1 MINLHAEQKKI
12 YFTKPRR
19 VIYML
24 DKLFNYIPDDTS
36 FMPFREL
43 KDVPSKPIRIE
54 LIKK

>member
-1 MINLHAEQKKI
+1 
-12 YFTKPRR
+12 
-19 VIYML
+19 ML